1 MNLSLF
7 ECTIL
12 KRLAENL
19 GEAVTREALM
29 TALYPNGPRHSPDSN
44 CLEVF
49 VLRIRKEIGREY
61 IKTVRGVGYMLT
73 KLPEGMTQPVPLP
86 EQQPAP
92 EPVVQENV
100 A

>member
-12 KRLAENL
+12 KRLAENV
-19 GEAVTREALM
+19 GETVSREELIK
-29 TALYPNGPRHSPDSN
+29 ALYPNGPNHSPDSN

-49 VLRIRKEIGREY
+49 VLRIRKAIGREY
-61 IKTVRGVGYMLT
+61 IATDRGKGYRLVQ
-73 KLPEGMTQPVPLP
+73 LPPGMQP
-86 EQQPAP
+86 QPPA
-92 EPVVQENV
+92 QEHV

>member
-7 ECTIL
+7 ECLLL

-19 GEAVTREALM
+19 GEVVTREELM
-29 TALYPNGPRHSPDSN
+29 KALYPNGPKHSPDSN

-49 VLRIRKEIGREY
+49 VLRIRKTIGREY
-61 IKTVRGVGYMLT
+61 IKTERNKGYRLL
-73 KLPEGMTQPVPLP
+73 KLPEGMAQ
-86 EQQPAP
+86 P
-92 EPVVQENV
+92 EPPQATENV

>member
-19 GEAVTREALM
+19 GEVVTREALM
-29 TALYPNGPRHSPDSN
+29 VALYPNGPRHSPDSN

-61 IKTVRGVGYMLT
+61 IKTVRGVGYRLT
-73 KLPEGMTQPVPLP
+73 ALPDCMKPPEEPQPQPLP
-86 EQQPAP
+86 EQQQREA
-92 EPVVQENV
+92 V
-100 A
+100 

>member
-19 GEAVTREALM
+19 GEVVTREELM
-29 TALYPNGPRHSPDSN
+29 KALYPSGPNHSPDSN

-61 IKTVRGVGYMLT
+61 IKTERGKGYRLL
-73 KLPEGMTQPVPLP
+73 KLPEGMKQPEPLP
-86 EQQPAP
+86 VQQPP
-92 EPVVQENV
+92 QEMPQENV